1 MSKPKC
7 PDCGKSDHVV
17 KSDSGLHYSCQECGD
32 IFDKDGNK
40 LKK

>member
-7 PDCGKSDHVV
+7 PDCGKIEYVV
-17 KSDSGLHYSCQECGD
+17 KTDDGNYACQECGD
-32 IFDKDGNK
+32 IFDQKGNK

>member
-7 PDCGKSDHVV
+7 PNCGTTETVV
-17 KSDSGLHYSCQECGD
+17 KTGDGNYGCQECGD
-32 IFDKDGNK
+32 FFDPKGNK